1 MNGASIPHEVC
12 ASPRVGGE
20 ERVREKIAFQAV
32 TPCARENDV
41 AGVMGAAVRQRVH
54 VVERCRL
61 EIELGGAVDAAPAA
75 VAHGGSFDGA
85 LVFGPAKVADARVA
99 RAASKAGEAGEA
111 GEHDAVVLSANG
123 HFTSREKAT
132 PRDRRSSQ
140 RGASDH
146 FVAFFSATN
155 GTRHCRACRGLL
167 LLLRSRRCRTSL
179 RLSERRGVVAFAVL
193 M

>member
-12 ASPRVGGE
+12 ASPWVGGE

-41 AGVMGAAVRQRVH
+41 AGVMGAAMRQRVH
-54 VVERCRL
+54 MVERCRL
-61 EIELGGAVDAAPAA
+61 EIELGGAVDTAPAA
-75 VAHGGSFDGA
+75 VAHGSSFDGA

-99 RAASKAGEAGEA
+99 RAASWAGEA

-167 LLLRSRRCRTSL
+167 LRSRRCRTSL
-179 RLSERRGVVAFAVL
+179 RVSERRRWSPSRY
-193 M
+193 

>member
-1 MNGASIPHEVC
+1 VITT
-12 ASPRVGGE
+12 R
-20 ERVREKIAFQAV
+20 
-32 TPCARENDV
+32 TRENDV
-41 AGVMGAAVRQRVH
+41 TGVMDATVRQWIH
-54 VVERCRL
+54 VVERRGL

-85 LVFGPAKVADARVA
+85 LVFGPAKVADARVT
-99 RAASKAGEAGEA
+99 RAASNAGEAGEA
-111 GEHDAVVLSANG
+111 GEHDAVMLSANG

-132 PRDRRSSQ
+132 PRDRRNSQ

-167 LLLRSRRCRTSL
+167 LRSRRCRTSL
-179 RLSERRGVVAFAVL
+179 RLSERRGAVAFAVL